1 MCRDNLIQYL
11 LRHNHLWSYDPTKA
25 SQLPDSILIEQT
37 LVHSDV
43 DGLMLL
49 FDCFEQSD
57 IRAVWESEIVPH
69 QRHHKLNIYLG
80 TFFFRIPDIYSFLQQ
95 RTREYPRLE
104 RLKLLAAE
112 DQAGTA

>member
-49 FDCFEQSD
+49 FDCFEKSD